1 MDWTKSGRTD
11 EFTFEVLS
19 PSKKPQHIGWL
30 SNVTGGSITWDW
42 NSDTKVSGKID
53 VKKQYL
59 VNNCLIRV
67 RMVSKLD
74 NETKTTLLGTFFAAT
89 TDGEY
94 DNGIY
99 TGSVDLKSTLCRH
112 TEDKLR
118 KNYTLAKGHSA
129 IGYYKRMFMWL
140 GGWPAVHGVRD
151 RKMRKT
157 HVIEFGKTP
166 MDALKYI
173 AKYLDA
179 EIVVD
184 ANGKTIMRKKTAASA
199 KPVSY
204 RIPTD
209 ARSVTL
215 EGVDIS
221 STQAG
226 TPNCVAVK
234 FEGSKKYKVKY
245 KAKKSGKVVKKKTTG
260 GIDCA
265 KAAAAVH
272 HYMASHP
279 NEFYYRLG
287 GWGDG
292 TGSANITVD
301 GVTYSVARGGYDC
314 GHSVTAAWRAVLS
327 KTKYAGCLN
336 GVRWTGN
343 MRSVYTRSGLFE
355 VVSPTHGQAGDIM
368 LNDTTHAAMCQ
379 SSGYS
384 TFNNPGSVF
393 ANAGS
398 PGTAMNCRLHY
409 NGKADTGG
417 KTTTTTTKT
426 NKAVWKTKTKT
437 KKIRLRSVAVASPK
451 SKVSRQNT
459 GRWIT
464 ETVNV
469 TNLHPMTQK
478 RLDQI
483 AKQKLKTLSRYTTS
497 YTFKTFY
504 LPIHTGEVV
513 RFKQGKVRCDGLVTK
528 IDMDLSPG
536 GMSTVT
542 IRKVRSL

>member
-1 MDWTKSGRTD
+1 
-11 EFTFEVLS
+11 
-19 PSKKPQHIGWL
+19 
-30 SNVTGGSITWDW
+30 
-42 NSDTKVSGKID
+42 
-53 VKKQYL
+53 
-59 VNNCLIRV
+59 
-67 RMVSKLD
+67 
-74 NETKTTLLGTFFAAT
+74 
-89 TDGEY
+89 
-94 DNGIY
+94 
-99 TGSVDLKSTLCRH
+99 
-112 TEDKLR
+112 
-118 KNYTLAKGHSA
+118 
-129 IGYYKRMFMWL
+129 
-140 GGWPAVHGVRD
+140 
-151 RKMRKT
+151 MRKT

-179 EIVVD
+179 EITVD
-184 ANGKTIMRKKTAASA
+184 ANGKTIMRKKTAASK

-234 FEGSKKYKVKY
+234 FEGSKKYKVRY
-245 KAKKSGKVVKKKTTG
+245 KTKSGRTVKKKTD

-265 KAAAAVH
+265 KAAAAIH

-279 NEFYYRLG
+279 SEFWYVLG
-287 GWGDG
+287 GWGG
-292 TGSANITVD
+292 GRGNATVTVD
-301 GVTYSVARGGYDC
+301 GIKYSIARGGYDC
-314 GHSVTAAWRAVLS
+314 GHSVTAAWRAVLA
-327 KTKYAGCLN
+327 KTRYAGCLN
-336 GVRWTGN
+336 NVSWTGD
-343 MRSVYTRSGLFE
+343 MRSNYRNSGLFD

-368 LNDTTHAAMCQ
+368 LNDSQHAAMCQ

-393 ANAGS
+393 ANASG
-398 PGTAMNCRLHY
+398 PGTPMSCRLHY
-409 NGKADTGG
+409 NGKADTKG
-417 KTTTTTTKT
+417 KTTSSGKK
-426 NKAVWKTKTKT
+426 KAVWKTKTKT
-437 KKIRLRSVAVASPK
+437 KKIKLRSVAVASPK

-464 ETVNV
+464 ETVNI
-469 TNLHPMTQK
+469 TNMHPMTQK
-478 RLDQI
+478 RIDQI
-483 AKQKLKTLSRYTTS
+483 AKQKLKSLSRYTTS

>member
-11 EFTFEVLS
+11 RFTFETLT
-19 PSKKPQHIGWL
+19 PAKKPQHLGWL

-42 NSDTKVSGKID
+42 NSDTKVSGSID
-53 VKKQYL
+53 VKKQRL

-67 RMVSKLD
+67 RMVSQLD
-74 NETKTTLLGTFFAAT
+74 GETKTVLLGTFFAAT

-94 DNGIY
+94 EHGIY
-99 TGSVDLKSTLCRH
+99 TGTVELKSTLCRH

-129 IGYYKRMFMWL
+129 IGYYKRMFTWL

-179 EIVVD
+179 EITVD
-184 ANGKTIMRKKTAASA
+184 ANGKTIMRKKTAASR

-204 RIPTD
+204 SIPTG

-245 KAKKSGKVVKKKTTG
+245 KTKSGKTVKRKTD

-265 KAAAAVH
+265 KAAAAIH

-279 NEFYYRLG
+279 SEFWYVLG
-287 GWGDG
+287 GWGG
-292 TGSANITVD
+292 GRGNATVTVD
-301 GVTYSVARGGYDC
+301 GIKYSIARGGYDC
-314 GHSVTAAWRAVLS
+314 GHSVTAAWRAVLA
-327 KTKYAGCLN
+327 KTRYAGRLN
-336 GVRWTGN
+336 NVSWTGD
-343 MRSVYTRSGLFE
+343 MRSNYRNSGLFD

-368 LNDTTHAAMCQ
+368 LNDSQHAAMCQ

-384 TFNNPGSVF
+384 TFNNPGSVSS
-393 ANAGS
+393 NAS
-398 PGTAMNCRLHY
+398 YPGTPMNCRLHY
-409 NGKADTGG
+409 NGKADTKG
-417 KTTTTTTKT
+417 KVTSSGKK
-426 NKAVWKTKTKT
+426 KAVWKTKTKT
-437 KKIRLRSVAVASPK
+437 KKIKLRSVAVASPK
-451 SKVSRQNT
+451 SKVSRQST

-464 ETVNV
+464 ETVTLN
-469 TNLHPMTQK
+469 NMHPMTQK
-478 RLDQI
+478 RIDQI
-483 AKQKLKTLSRYTTS
+483 AKQKLQALSRYTTS
-497 YTFKTFY
+497 YSFKTFY
-504 LPIHTGEVV
+504 LPIAIGEVV
-513 RFKQGKVRCDGLVTK
+513 RFRQGDIRCDGLVTK
-528 IDMDLSPG
+528 VDMDLLPG

>member
-11 EFTFEVLS
+11 RFTFETLT
-19 PSKKPQHIGWL
+19 PAKKPQHLGWL

-42 NSDTKVSGKID
+42 NSDTKVSGSID
-53 VKKQYL
+53 VKKQRL

-67 RMVSKLD
+67 RMVSQLD
-74 NETKTTLLGTFFAAT
+74 GETKTVLLGTFFAAT

-94 DNGIY
+94 EHGIY
-99 TGSVDLKSTLCRH
+99 TGTVELKSTLCRH

-129 IGYYKRMFMWL
+129 IGYYKRMFTWL

-179 EIVVD
+179 EITVD
-184 ANGKTIMRKKTAASA
+184 ANGKTIMRKKTAASR

-204 RIPTD
+204 NVPTG

-226 TPNCVAVK
+226 TPNCVAVR

-245 KAKKSGKVVKKKTTG
+245 KTKSGKTVKRKTD

-265 KAAAAVH
+265 KAAAAIH

-279 NEFYYRLG
+279 SEFWYEYGKWG
-287 GWGDG
+287 GGRG
-292 TGSANITVD
+292 NATVTVD
-301 GVTYSVARGGYDC
+301 GIKYSIARGGYDC
-314 GHSVTAAWRAVLS
+314 GHSVTAAWRAVLA

-336 GVRWTGN
+336 NVSWTGD
-343 MRSVYTRSGLFE
+343 MRSNYRNSGLFD

-368 LNDTTHAAMCQ
+368 LNDSQHAAMCQ

-393 ANAGS
+393 SNAS
-398 PGTAMNCRLHY
+398 YPGTPMNCRLHY
-409 NGKADTGG
+409 NGKADTKG
-417 KTTTTTTKT
+417 KVTSSGKK
-426 NKAVWKTKTKT
+426 KAVWKTKTKT
-437 KKIRLRSVAVASPK
+437 KKIKLRSVAVASPK
-451 SKVSRQNT
+451 SKVSRHNT

-464 ETVNV
+464 ETVTLN
-469 TNLHPMTQK
+469 NMHPMTQK
-478 RLDQI
+478 RIDQI
-483 AKQKLKTLSRYTTS
+483 AKQKLQTLSRYTTS

-504 LPIHTGEVV
+504 LPIAIGEVV
-513 RFKQGKVRCDGLVTK
+513 RFRQGDIRCDGLVTK

>member
-11 EFTFEVLS
+11 RFTFETLT
-19 PSKKPQHIGWL
+19 PAKKPQHLGWL

-42 NSDTKVSGKID
+42 NSDTKVSGSID
-53 VKKQYL
+53 VKKQRL

-67 RMVSKLD
+67 RMVSQLD
-74 NETKTTLLGTFFAAT
+74 GETKTVLLGTFFAAT

-94 DNGIY
+94 EHGIY
-99 TGSVDLKSTLCRH
+99 TGTVELKSTLCRH

-129 IGYYKRMFMWL
+129 IGYYKRMFTWL

-157 HVIEFGKTP
+157 HVIEFGKAP

-179 EIVVD
+179 EITVD
-184 ANGKTIMRKKTAASA
+184 ANGKTIMRKKTAASR

-204 RIPTD
+204 SIPTG

-245 KAKKSGKVVKKKTTG
+245 KTKSGKTVKRKTD

-265 KAAAAVH
+265 KVAAAIHRHMCTHAQHV
-272 HYMASHP
+272 YAW
-279 NEFYYRLG
+279 G
-287 GWGDG
+287 GKGGGAG
-292 TGSANITVD
+292 TCKVVVD
-301 GVTYSVARGGYDC
+301 GRTYNVPGGNYDC
-314 GHSVTAAWRAVLS
+314 SGSVITAWRLAIS
-327 KTKYAGCLN
+327 KTKYAGRLDN
-336 GVRWTGN
+336 ASYTGD
-343 MRSVYTRSGLFE
+343 MRHVFTASGLFT
-355 VVSPTHGQAGDIM
+355 VKPPAHGDVGDVM
-368 LNDTTHAAMCQ
+368 LNDSLHTAMCQ

-384 TFNNPGSVF
+384 TFNGPNGTRGQLSSSPGS
-393 ANAGS
+393 S
-398 PGTAMNCRLHY
+398 MNCRLHY

-417 KTTTTTTKT
+417 TTSSGKK
-426 NKAVWKTKTKT
+426 KAVWKTKTKT
-437 KKIRLRSVAVASPK
+437 KKIKLRSVAVASPK

-464 ETVNV
+464 ETVTLN
-469 TNLHPMTQK
+469 NMHPMTQK
-478 RLDQI
+478 RIDQI
-483 AKQKLKTLSRYTTS
+483 AKQKLKSLSRYTTS

-504 LPIHTGEVV
+504 LPIAIGEVV
-513 RFKQGKVRCDGLVTK
+513 RFRQGDIRCDGLVTK
-528 IDMDLSPG
+528 VDMDLSPG

>member
-1 MDWTKSGRTD
+1 MDWTRSGRTD
-11 EFTFEVLS
+11 RFTFETLT
-19 PSKKPQHIGWL
+19 PAKKPQHLGWL
-30 SNVTGGSITWDW
+30 SNVTGGTITWDW
-42 NSDTKVSGKID
+42 NSDTKVSGSID
-53 VKKQYL
+53 VKKQKL

-67 RMVSKLD
+67 RMVSALD
-74 NETKTTLLGTFFAAT
+74 GETKTTLLGTFFAAT

-94 DNGIY
+94 EHGIY
-99 TGSVDLKSTLCRH
+99 TGTVELKSTLCRH

-129 IGYYKRMFMWL
+129 IGYYKRMFTWL

-157 HVIEFGKTP
+157 HIVEFGKTP

-173 AKYLDA
+173 ARYLDA
-179 EIVVD
+179 EITVD
-184 ANGKTIMRKKTAASA
+184 AKGKTIMRHKTAASK
-199 KPVSY
+199 KPISY
-204 RIPTD
+204 RIPD
-209 ARSVTL
+209 GARSVTL

-245 KAKKSGKVVKKKTTG
+245 KTKSGKTVKKKTD
-260 GIDCA
+260 GIDCGN
-265 KAAAAVH
+265 AAAAVH

-279 NEFYYRLG
+279 SEFWYQMG
-287 GWGDG
+287 GWGGGRGNASITYDG
-292 TGSANITVD
+292 ITYTVP
-301 GVTYSVARGGYDC
+301 RGGYDC
-314 GHSVTAAWRAVLS
+314 GHSVTAAWRAVLA
-327 KTKYAGCLN
+327 KTRYAGRLN
-336 GVRWTGN
+336 GATWTGD
-343 MRSVYTRSGLFE
+343 MRSVYTRSGLFK
-355 VVSPTHGQAGDIM
+355 VVAPTHGNPGDVM

-379 SSGYS
+379 RSGYS
-384 TFNNPGSVF
+384 TFNDVGNVQ
-393 ANAGS
+393 ANAGG
-398 PGTAMNCRLHY
+398 PGTPMNCRLQY
-409 NGKADTGG
+409 NGNADTKG
-417 KTTTTTTKT
+417 KTTKSGKKT
-426 NKAVWKTKTKT
+426 AKWKTKTKT
-437 KKIRLRSVAVASPK
+437 KKIKLRSVAVASPK

-464 ETVNV
+464 ETVTLN
-469 TNLHPMTQK
+469 NMHPMTQK
-478 RLDQI
+478 RIDQI
-483 AKQKLKTLSRYTTS
+483 AKQKLKSLSRYTTS

-504 LPIHTGEVV
+504 LPLHTGEVV
-513 RFKQGKVRCDGLVTK
+513 RFRQGDIRCDGLVTK

>member
-1 MDWTKSGRTD
+1 MDWTMSGRTD
-11 EFTFEVLS
+11 RFTFEVLS
-19 PSKKPQHIGWL
+19 PSRKMQHIGWL

-42 NSDTKVSGKID
+42 NSDSKVSGSID

-67 RMVSKLD
+67 RMVSELD
-74 NETKTTLLGTFFAAT
+74 GETKTTLLGTFFAAA

-99 TGSVDLKSTLCRH
+99 TGKVSLKSTLCRH

-118 KNYTLAKGHSA
+118 KNFTLAKGKSA
-129 IGYYKRMFMWL
+129 IGYYKKMFTWL
-140 GGWPAVHGVRD
+140 GGWPAIHGVRD

-179 EIVVD
+179 EITVD
-184 ANGKTIMRKKTAASA
+184 ANGKTIMRKKTAASK

-234 FEGSKKYKVKY
+234 FEGSKKYKVRY
-245 KAKKSGKVVKKKTTG
+245 KTKSGRTVKKKTD

-265 KAAAAVH
+265 KAAAAIH

-279 NEFYYRLG
+279 SEFWYVLG
-287 GWGDG
+287 GWGG
-292 TGSANITVD
+292 GRGNATVTVD
-301 GVTYSVARGGYDC
+301 GIKYSIARGGYDC
-314 GHSVTAAWRAVLS
+314 GHSVTAAWRAVLA
-327 KTKYAGCLN
+327 KTRYAGCLN
-336 GVRWTGN
+336 NVSWTGD
-343 MRSVYTRSGLFE
+343 MRSNYRNSGLFD

-368 LNDTTHAAMCQ
+368 LNDSQHAAMCQ

-393 ANAGS
+393 ANASG
-398 PGTAMNCRLHY
+398 PGTPMSCRLHY
-409 NGKADTGG
+409 NGKADTKG
-417 KTTTTTTKT
+417 KTTSSGKK
-426 NKAVWKTKTKT
+426 KAVWKTKTKT
-437 KKIRLRSVAVASPK
+437 KKIKLRSVAVASPK

-464 ETVNV
+464 ETVNI
-469 TNLHPMTQK
+469 TNMHPMTQK
-478 RLDQI
+478 RIDQI
-483 AKQKLKTLSRYTTS
+483 AKQKLKSLSRYTTS

>member
-11 EFTFEVLS
+11 RFTFETLT
-19 PSKKPQHIGWL
+19 PAKKPQHLGWL

-42 NSDTKVSGKID
+42 NSDTKVSGSID
-53 VKKQYL
+53 VKKQRL

-67 RMVSKLD
+67 RMVSQLD
-74 NETKTTLLGTFFAAT
+74 GETKTVLLGTFFAAT

-94 DNGIY
+94 EHGIY
-99 TGSVDLKSTLCRH
+99 TGTVELKSTLCRH

-118 KNYTLAKGHSA
+118 KNYTLAKGKSA
-129 IGYYKRMFMWL
+129 IGYYKRMFTWL

-157 HVIEFGKTP
+157 HVIEFGKAP

-179 EIVVD
+179 EITVD
-184 ANGKTIMRKKTAASA
+184 ANGKTIMRKKTAASR

-204 RIPTD
+204 NVPTG

-226 TPNCVAVK
+226 TPNCVAVR

-245 KAKKSGKVVKKKTTG
+245 KTKSGKTVKRKTD

-265 KAAAAVH
+265 KAAAAIH

-279 NEFYYRLG
+279 SEFWYEYGKWG
-287 GWGDG
+287 GGRG
-292 TGSANITVD
+292 NATVTVD
-301 GVTYSVARGGYDC
+301 GIKYSIARGGYDC
-314 GHSVTAAWRAVLS
+314 GHSVTAAWRAVLA

-336 GVRWTGN
+336 NVSWTGD
-343 MRSVYTRSGLFE
+343 MRSNYRNSGLFD

-368 LNDTTHAAMCQ
+368 LNDSQHAAMCQ

-393 ANAGS
+393 SNAS
-398 PGTAMNCRLHY
+398 YPGTPMNCRLHY
-409 NGKADTGG
+409 NGKADTKG
-417 KTTTTTTKT
+417 KVTSSGKK
-426 NKAVWKTKTKT
+426 KAVWKTKTKT
-437 KKIRLRSVAVASPK
+437 KKIKLRSVAVASPK
-451 SKVSRQNT
+451 SKVSRHNT

-464 ETVNV
+464 ETVTLN
-469 TNLHPMTQK
+469 NMHPMTQK
-478 RLDQI
+478 RIDQI
-483 AKQKLKTLSRYTTS
+483 AKQKLQTLSRYTTS

-504 LPIHTGEVV
+504 MPIAIGEVV
-513 RFKQGKVRCDGLVTK
+513 RFRQGDIRCDGLVTK

>member
-11 EFTFEVLS
+11 RFTFETLT
-19 PSKKPQHIGWL
+19 PAKKPQHLGWL

-42 NSDTKVSGKID
+42 NSDTKVSGSID
-53 VKKQYL
+53 VKKQRL

-67 RMVSKLD
+67 RMVSQLD
-74 NETKTTLLGTFFAAT
+74 GETKTVLLGTFFAAT

-94 DNGIY
+94 EHGIY
-99 TGSVDLKSTLCRH
+99 TGTVELKSTLCRH

-129 IGYYKRMFMWL
+129 IGYYKKMFTWL
-140 GGWPAVHGVRD
+140 GGWPAIHGVRD

-157 HVIEFGKTP
+157 HVIEFGKAP

-179 EIVVD
+179 EITVD
-184 ANGKTIMRKKTAASA
+184 ANGKTVMRKKTAASR

-204 RIPTD
+204 SIPTG

-234 FEGSKKYKVKY
+234 FEGSKKYKVKV
-245 KAKKSGKVVKKKTTG
+245 KTKSGKTVKRKTD

-265 KAAAAVH
+265 KAAAAIH

-279 NEFYYRLG
+279 SEFWYEYGKWG
-287 GWGDG
+287 GGRG
-292 TGSANITVD
+292 NATVTVD
-301 GVTYSVARGGYDC
+301 GIKYSIARGGYDC
-314 GHSVTAAWRAVLS
+314 GHSVTAAWRAVLA

-336 GVRWTGN
+336 NVSWTGD
-343 MRSVYTRSGLFE
+343 MRSNYRNSGLFD

-368 LNDTTHAAMCQ
+368 LNDSQHAAMCQ

-393 ANAGS
+393 ANAS
-398 PGTAMNCRLHY
+398 YPGTPMNCRLHY
-409 NGKADTGG
+409 NGKADTKG
-417 KTTTTTTKT
+417 KVTSSGKK
-426 NKAVWKTKTKT
+426 KAVWKTKTKT
-437 KKIRLRSVAVASPK
+437 KKIKLRSVAVASPK
-451 SKVSRQNT
+451 SKVSRHNT

-464 ETVNV
+464 ETVTLN
-469 TNLHPMTQK
+469 NMHPMTQK
-478 RLDQI
+478 RIDQI
-483 AKQKLKTLSRYTTS
+483 AKQKLKSLSRYTTS

-504 LPIHTGEVV
+504 LPIAIGEVV
-513 RFKQGKVRCDGLVTK
+513 RFRQGDIRCDGLVTK

>member
-11 EFTFEVLS
+11 RFTFETLT
-19 PSKKPQHIGWL
+19 PAKKPQHLGWL

-42 NSDTKVSGKID
+42 NSDTKVSGSID
-53 VKKQYL
+53 VKKQRL

-74 NETKTTLLGTFFAAT
+74 GETKTVLLGTFFAAT

-94 DNGIY
+94 EHGIY
-99 TGSVDLKSTLCRH
+99 TGTVELKSTLCRH

-118 KNYTLAKGHSA
+118 KNYTLAKGKSA
-129 IGYYKRMFMWL
+129 IGYYKRMFTWL
-140 GGWPAVHGVRD
+140 GGWPAIHGVRD

-179 EIVVD
+179 EITVD
-184 ANGKTIMRKKTAASA
+184 ANGKTIMRKKTAASR

-204 RIPTD
+204 SIPTG

-245 KAKKSGKVVKKKTTG
+245 KTKSGRTVKKKTD

-265 KAAAAVH
+265 KAAAAIH

-279 NEFYYRLG
+279 SEFWYEYGKWG
-287 GWGDG
+287 GGRG
-292 TGSANITVD
+292 NATVTVD
-301 GVTYSVARGGYDC
+301 GIKYSIARGGYDC
-314 GHSVTAAWRAVLS
+314 GHSVTAAWRAVLA
-327 KTKYAGCLN
+327 KTRYAGCLN
-336 GVRWTGN
+336 NVSWTGD
-343 MRSVYTRSGLFE
+343 MRSNYRNSGLFD

-368 LNDTTHAAMCQ
+368 LNDSQHAAMCQ

-393 ANAGS
+393 SNAS
-398 PGTAMNCRLHY
+398 YPGTPMNCRLHY
-409 NGKADTGG
+409 NGKADTKG
-417 KTTTTTTKT
+417 KVTSSGKK
-426 NKAVWKTKTKT
+426 KAVWKTKTKT
-437 KKIRLRSVAVASPK
+437 KKIKLRSVAVASPK

-464 ETVNV
+464 ETVTLN
-469 TNLHPMTQK
+469 NMHPMTQK
-478 RLDQI
+478 RIDQI
-483 AKQKLKTLSRYTTS
+483 AKQKLKSLSRYTTS

-504 LPIHTGEVV
+504 LPIAIGEVV
-513 RFKQGKVRCDGLVTK
+513 RFRQGDIRCDGLVTK
-528 IDMDLSPG
+528 VDMDLSPG

>member
-11 EFTFEVLS
+11 RFTFETLT
-19 PSKKPQHIGWL
+19 PAKKPQHLGWL

-42 NSDTKVSGKID
+42 NSDTKVSGSID
-53 VKKQYL
+53 VKKQRL

-67 RMVSKLD
+67 RMVSQLD
-74 NETKTTLLGTFFAAT
+74 GETKTVLLGTFFAAT

-94 DNGIY
+94 EHGIY
-99 TGSVDLKSTLCRH
+99 TGTVELKSTLCRH

-118 KNYTLAKGHSA
+118 KNYTLAKGKSA
-129 IGYYKRMFMWL
+129 IGYYKRMFAWL
-140 GGWPAVHGVRD
+140 GGWPAIHGVRD

-157 HVIEFGKTP
+157 HVIEFGKAP

-179 EIVVD
+179 EITVD
-184 ANGKTIMRKKTAASA
+184 ANGKTIMRKKTAASR

-204 RIPTD
+204 SIPTG

-234 FEGSKKYKVKY
+234 FEGSKKYKVKV
-245 KAKKSGKVVKKKTTG
+245 KTKSGKTVKRKTD

-265 KAAAAVH
+265 KAAAAIH

-279 NEFYYRLG
+279 SEFWYEYGKWG
-287 GWGDG
+287 GGRG
-292 TGSANITVD
+292 NATVTVD
-301 GVTYSVARGGYDC
+301 GIKYSIARGGYDC
-314 GHSVTAAWRAVLS
+314 GHSVTAAWRAVLA
-327 KTKYAGCLN
+327 KTRYAGCLN
-336 GVRWTGN
+336 NVSWTGD
-343 MRSVYTRSGLFE
+343 MRSNYRNSGLFD

-368 LNDTTHAAMCQ
+368 LNDSQHAAMCQ

-393 ANAGS
+393 SNAS
-398 PGTAMNCRLHY
+398 YPGTPMNCRLHY
-409 NGKADTGG
+409 NGKADTKG
-417 KTTTTTTKT
+417 KTTSSGKK
-426 NKAVWKTKTKT
+426 KAVWKTKTKT
-437 KKIRLRSVAVASPK
+437 KKIKLRSVAVASPK

-464 ETVNV
+464 ETVTLN
-469 TNLHPMTQK
+469 NMHPMTQK
-478 RLDQI
+478 RIDQI
-483 AKQKLKTLSRYTTS
+483 AKQKLKSLSRYTTS

-504 LPIHTGEVV
+504 LPIAIGEVV
-513 RFKQGKVRCDGLVTK
+513 RFRQGDIRCDGLVTK
-528 IDMDLSPG
+528 VDMDLSPG

>member
-11 EFTFEVLS
+11 RFTFETLT
-19 PSKKPQHIGWL
+19 PAKKPQHLGWL

-42 NSDTKVSGKID
+42 NSDTKVSGSID
-53 VKKQYL
+53 VKKQRL

-67 RMVSKLD
+67 RMVSQLD
-74 NETKTTLLGTFFAAT
+74 GETKTVLLGTFFAAT

-94 DNGIY
+94 EHGIY
-99 TGSVDLKSTLCRH
+99 TGTVELKSTLCRH

-118 KNYTLAKGHSA
+118 RNFTLAKGHSA
-129 IGYYKRMFMWL
+129 IGYYKRMFTWL
-140 GGWPAVHGVRD
+140 GGWPAIHGVRD

-157 HVIEFGKTP
+157 HVIEFGKAP

-179 EIVVD
+179 EITVD
-184 ANGKTIMRKKTAASA
+184 ANGKTIMRKKTAASR

-204 RIPTD
+204 SIPTG

-245 KAKKSGKVVKKKTTG
+245 KTKSGKTVKRKTD

-265 KAAAAVH
+265 KAAAAIH

-279 NEFYYRLG
+279 SEFWYEYGKWG
-287 GWGDG
+287 GGRG
-292 TGSANITVD
+292 NATVTVD
-301 GVTYSVARGGYDC
+301 GIKYSIARGGYDC
-314 GHSVTAAWRAVLS
+314 GHSVTAAWRAVLA

-336 GVRWTGN
+336 NVSWTGD
-343 MRSVYTRSGLFE
+343 MRSNYRNSGLFD

-368 LNDTTHAAMCQ
+368 LNDSQHAAMCQ

-393 ANAGS
+393 SNAS
-398 PGTAMNCRLHY
+398 YPGTPMNCRLHY
-409 NGKADTGG
+409 NGKADTKG
-417 KTTTTTTKT
+417 KVTSSGKK
-426 NKAVWKTKTKT
+426 KAVWKTKTKT
-437 KKIRLRSVAVASPK
+437 KKIKLRSVAVASPK
-451 SKVSRQNT
+451 SKVSRHNT

-464 ETVNV
+464 ETVTLN
-469 TNLHPMTQK
+469 NMHPMTQK
-478 RLDQI
+478 RIDQI
-483 AKQKLKTLSRYTTS
+483 AKQKLQTLSRYTTS

-504 LPIHTGEVV
+504 LPIAIGEVV
-513 RFKQGKVRCDGLVTK
+513 RFRQGDIRCDGLVTK

>member
-11 EFTFEVLS
+11 RFTFETLT
-19 PSKKPQHIGWL
+19 PAKKPQHLGWL

-42 NSDTKVSGKID
+42 NSDTKVSGSID
-53 VKKQYL
+53 VKKQRL

-67 RMVSKLD
+67 RMVSQLD
-74 NETKTTLLGTFFAAT
+74 GETKTVLLGTFFAAT

-94 DNGIY
+94 EHGIY
-99 TGSVDLKSTLCRH
+99 TGTVELKSTLCRH

-129 IGYYKRMFMWL
+129 IGYYKRMFTWL

-179 EIVVD
+179 EITVD
-184 ANGKTIMRKKTAASA
+184 ANGKTIMRKKTAASR

-204 RIPTD
+204 SIPTG

-245 KAKKSGKVVKKKTTG
+245 KTKSGKTVKRKTD

-265 KAAAAVH
+265 KAAAAIH

-279 NEFYYRLG
+279 SEFWYEYGKWG
-287 GWGDG
+287 GGRG
-292 TGSANITVD
+292 NATVTVD
-301 GVTYSVARGGYDC
+301 GIKYSIARGGYDC
-314 GHSVTAAWRAVLS
+314 GHSVTAAWRAVLA

-336 GVRWTGN
+336 NVSWTGD
-343 MRSVYTRSGLFE
+343 MRSNYRNSGLFD

-368 LNDTTHAAMCQ
+368 LNDSQHAAMCQ

-393 ANAGS
+393 SNAS
-398 PGTAMNCRLHY
+398 YPGTPMNCRLHY
-409 NGKADTGG
+409 NGKADTKGKVTSGG
-417 KTTTTTTKT
+417 KK
-426 NKAVWKTKTKT
+426 KAVWKTKTKT
-437 KKIRLRSVAVASPK
+437 KKIKLRSVAVASPK

-464 ETVNV
+464 ETVTLN
-469 TNLHPMTQK
+469 NMHPMTQK
-478 RLDQI
+478 RIDQI
-483 AKQKLKTLSRYTTS
+483 AKQKLKSLSRYTTS

-513 RFKQGKVRCDGLVTK
+513 RFRQGDIRCDGLVTK
-528 IDMDLSPG
+528 VDMDLSPG